1 MDKIPYQKFGIT
13 LKKIRERANETVL
26 DVSGAVETDE
36 NVITQLEA
44 GTRQPTE
51 DIVLLLI
58 SHFGLKEDDALR
70 LWKLAGYD
78 QDKTGMSSYDSDDQ
92 TGANGVKAYVTAGDV
107 RILYTDMVH
116 VKSNKHGLVINFL
129 QSLGADDH
137 SMAVAR
143 VGMSHVHAESLLE
156 VLKQTINATKKQQKM
171 LDKNNNSSKDQ
182 IK

>member
-1 MDKIPYQKFGIT
+1 MDKPRYYRFGT
-13 LKKIRERANETVL
+13 QLKKIRENAKESVL
-26 DVSGAVETDE
+26 DVCGAVETE
-36 NVITQLEA
+36 PTVIKQLES
-44 GTRQPTE
+44 GVRQPTE

-58 SHFGLKEDDALR
+58 SHFALKEDDALN

-78 QDKTGMSSYDSDDQ
+78 QDRTGMSSLDSDDQ
-92 TGANGVKAYVTAGDV
+92 PKATKAYITAGDV

-137 SMAVAR
+137 NMAVAR

-156 VLKQTINATKKQQKM
+156 VLQQTINESKKQQKL
-171 LDKNNNSSKDQ
+171 LDKNDKNQK
-182 IK
+182 

>member
-1 MDKIPYQKFGIT
+1 MNKIPYQKFGVT
-13 LKKIRERANETVL
+13 LKKIREQANESVI
-26 DVSGAVETDE
+26 DVSGAVETDVA
-36 NVITQLEA
+36 VINQLEA

-78 QDKTGMSSYDSDDQ
+78 QEKTGMTSAGSEDQ
-92 TGANGVKAYVTAGDV
+92 ANGVKAYVTAGDV

-156 VLKQTINATKKQQKM
+156 VLKQTINATKKQQSL
-171 LDKNNNSSKDQ
+171 LDNNDNIAK
-182 IK
+182 K